1 MNKARLML
9 PLIIAM
15 LNFILAATQPGQR
28 AVWAGVGV
36 IFLILGIKRIRE
48 AKREPD

>member
-1 MNKARLML
+1 MNKARLIL
-9 PLIIAM
+9 PFIMAM

-28 AVWAGVGV
+28 AVWSGVGV

-48 AKREPD
+48 AKRGPV